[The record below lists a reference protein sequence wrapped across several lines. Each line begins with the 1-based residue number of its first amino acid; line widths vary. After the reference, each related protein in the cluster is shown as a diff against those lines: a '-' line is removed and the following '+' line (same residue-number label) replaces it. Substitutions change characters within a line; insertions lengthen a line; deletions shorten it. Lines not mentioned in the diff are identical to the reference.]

1 MSAGPSVLTV
11 VLMNPA
17 NSPDWSA
24 LDRALLAHPC
34 FDAREAEDVAR
45 LRAFLEA
52 HPLDAHLRSQPLGH
66 LTGSAFVLNDARDR
80 VLLLHHGKLKRWLQP
95 GGHGEGELEPR
106 EIALREVEEE
116 TGLTQSELRA
126 LVPHEG
132 PAEIATLFDVDIHVI
147 PARPNE
153 PAHDHLDLRFAFVA
167 RHGAVARISEESR
180 ALDWFPLAV
189 SPPDADP
196 AMVRAFAKLRALAAR

>member
-1 MSAGPSVLTV
+1 MD
-11 VLMNPA
+11 PA
-17 NSPDWSA
+17 NTPDWSA

-34 FDAREAEDVAR
+34 LDAREAEDVAR
-45 LRAFLEA
+45 VRSFLRA
-52 HPLDAHLRSQPLGH
+52 HPVDAHLRSQPLGH

-95 GGHGEGELEPR
+95 GGHGEGELDPR

-116 TGLTQSELRA
+116 TGLAQQDLRA
-126 LVPHEG
+126 LVPHDG
-132 PAEIATLFDVDIHVI
+132 PASIATLFDVDIHVI

-167 RHGAVARISEESR
+167 RLGAAARLSEESR
-180 ALDWFPLAV
+180 ALDWFPL
-189 SPPDADP
+189 SNPPADSDP
-196 AMVRAFAKLRALAAR
+196 ALLRAFAKLRTLAER